1 MKERYN
7 NELIFF
13 LHIQKTAGMT
23 LQELLRRNLG
33 RSPLRILRDF
43 ITGDTG
49 EGFSTRQAL
58 QRIMPGDR
66 LFMGHFGYGVHNLV
80 PRPFSYVT
88 FLREP
93 VRRLVSLYHYSKLDS
108 RAFYHKYAR
117 ERSIGDFLLDC
128 PLHELDNGMTRQ
140 IAGDDKN
147 LFMNR
152 VPYGSC
158 GQELLDKAIAN
169 IERDFLFVG
178 IQERFMESVF
188 LLSKTLRFNH
198 PYFLTFNRGR
208 RSQASEDKALTQRLR
223 EKNALDLALYEM
235 YRERFDQEF
244 MSFIQDH
251 PGGLETFVC
260 ENQKQQIYLRRRYMV
275 RLRARRLLESLLR
288 RPTSARPMPV

>member
-1 MKERYN
+1 MKQRYH
-7 NELIFF
+7 NEFIFF

-33 RSPLRILRDF
+33 RPPLRILRDF

-49 EGFSTRQAL
+49 EGFSTQQAL

-93 VRRLVSLYHYSKLDS
+93 VRRLVSLYHFSKLDS

-140 IAGDDKN
+140 IAGDNKN

-158 GQELLDKAIAN
+158 DQELLDKAIAN

-178 IQERFMESVF
+178 IQERFMESVY
-188 LLSKTLRFNH
+188 LLSETLRFSR
-198 PYFLTFNRGR
+198 PYFLTFNRGQGP
-208 RSQASEDKALTQRLR
+208 QANEDKDLAQRLR
-223 EKNALDLALYEM
+223 EKNALDLALYET
-235 YRERFDQEF
+235 YRERFDQKF
-244 MSFIQDH
+244 NRFILDH
-251 PGGLETFVC
+251 PGGFETFVHK
-260 ENQKQQIYLRRRYMV
+260 NQKHQISLRRCYLA